1 MRKGDFSEEKIIGVL
16 REHEAG
22 AKVEELCRRHGI
34 STTTLYKWKAKYGG
48 MTVPEAKRLRGLEEE
63 NRRLKNLLADAM
75 LDNDALKGLLSKNV
89 WPAPSARV
97 NFGWPRRSALTY
109 PVSGLP
115 PAKMEIR
122 AIRA

>member
-1 MRKGDFSEEKIIGVL
+1 VL

-34 STTTLYKWKAKYGG
+34 STMTLYKWKAKYGG

-75 LDNDALKGLLSKNV
+75 LDNDALKGLLSKK
-89 WPAPSARV
+89 W
-97 NFGWPRRSALTY
+97 
-109 PVSGLP
+109 
-115 PAKMEIR
+115 
-122 AIRA
+122 